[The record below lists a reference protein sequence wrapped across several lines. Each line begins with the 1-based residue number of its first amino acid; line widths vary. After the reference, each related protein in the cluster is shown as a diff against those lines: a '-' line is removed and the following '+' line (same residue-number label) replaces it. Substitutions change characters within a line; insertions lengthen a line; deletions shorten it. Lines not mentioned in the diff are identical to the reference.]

1 MSTTAIA
8 IAAIV
13 IFLILIC
20 LGMNIGLALMLV
32 GTVGYAVV
40 VNPTAA
46 LGLLRTI
53 PATQASSYTLMVV
66 PMFVMMGNFAFE
78 AGLSEGLYKACSKW
92 LSRLP
97 GSLAC
102 GTVAACAG
110 FGAICGSCAATA
122 ATMGTIS
129 IKEMRKYG
137 YSDKLACGTV
147 AMGGTLGVM
156 IPPSTPM
163 VVYAIMAECSIGS
176 LFAAGIL
183 PGLMLAAMCILTIML
198 LVKVD
203 STLAPKPTKCSWKER
218 FSSLKGLGWVVLLFG
233 VVLGGLFAGI
243 FTVNQ
248 ASAVGVA
255 LAMLITVI
263 RKRMTWEVF
272 KRAVSSTVKTAAMT
286 FLILIGAAVFC
297 NFLAITGLPAKL
309 ASAIAGMNVSKY
321 LIILIMTLIYLFLGC
336 IMDELPMIMLTVPI
350 FLPIVTQLGFDP
362 IWFGIYVVMVM
373 ELGAITPPVGL
384 NCFVI
389 SGVARDVSLGTIYR
403 GCIPFCITILVAIGV
418 VTAIPDIALVLPRL
432 FFG

>member
-1 MSTTAIA
+1 MTFLAV
-8 IAAIV
+8 AAIIV
-13 IFLILIC
+13 FLVLIS
-20 LGMNIGLALMLV
+20 LGMNIGLALMVV
-32 GTVGYAVV
+32 GTAGYAAA

-46 LGLLRTI
+46 IGLLRTI
-53 PATQASSYTLMVV
+53 PATQAGSYALMVV
-66 PMFVMMGNFAFE
+66 PMFVIMGNFAFE
-78 AGLSEGLYKACSKW
+78 AGLSEGLYNAGSKW

-102 GTVAACAG
+102 GTVAACAA

-129 IKEMRKYG
+129 VREMRRYG
-137 YSDKLACGTV
+137 YADKLSTGSV

-163 VVYAIMAECSIGS
+163 IVYAIMAECSIGR

-183 PGLMLAAMCILTIML
+183 PGIMLAALCILTIILM
-198 LVKVD
+198 VKLD
-203 STLAPKPTKCSWKER
+203 PTLAPKPESCSWKDR
-218 FSSLKGLGWVVLLFG
+218 IRSLRGVVWVVLLFG
-233 VVLGGLFAGI
+233 VVLGGMFAGF

-255 LAMLITVI
+255 LSIGVTAIRGRLSWAVFTRVI
-263 RKRMTWEVF
+263 KT
-272 KRAVSSTVKTAAMT
+272 SVKTAAMT

-297 NFLAITGLPAKL
+297 NFLAITGLPGKL
-309 ASAIAGMNVSKY
+309 AAAIAGMNVSKY
-321 LIILIMTLIYLFLGC
+321 VVILIMTLIYLFLGA

-350 FLPIVTQLGFDP
+350 FLPIIQALGFDT
-362 IWFGIYVVMVM
+362 IWFGIYVVLVM

-384 NCFVI
+384 NCFII

-403 GCIPFCITILVAIGV
+403 GCLPFCLTIFAAIFI
-418 VTAIPDIALVLPRL
+418 VTALPDIALILPRL

>member
-8 IAAIV
+8 IVAVV
-13 IFLILIC
+13 IFLVLIC

-53 PATQASSYTLMVV
+53 PATQAGSYTLMVV

-183 PGLMLAAMCILTIML
+183 PGLMLAVMCILTIII
-198 LVKVD
+198 LVKCD
-203 STLAPKPTKCSWKER
+203 PDLAPKPTKCSWKER

-233 VVLGGLFAGI
+233 VVLGGLFAGV

-255 LAMLITVI
+255 LAMLITAI
-263 RKRMTWEVF
+263 RKRMSWEVF

-321 LIILIMTLIYLFLGC
+321 VIILIMTLIYLFLGC

-362 IWFGIYVVMVM
+362 IWFGIYVVLVM

-384 NCFVI
+384 NCFII
-389 SGVARDVSLGTIYR
+389 SGVAPDVSLGTIYK
-403 GCIPFCITILVAIGV
+403 GCIPFCITIFVAIGV
-418 VTAIPDIALVLPRL
+418 VTAAPDIALVLPRL

>member
-8 IAAIV
+8 IVAIV
-13 IFLILIC
+13 IFLVLIC

-53 PATQASSYTLMVV
+53 PATQAGSYTLMVV

-198 LVKVD
+198 LVKCD
-203 STLAPKPTKCSWKER
+203 PTLAPKPTKCSWKER

-272 KRAVSSTVKTAAMT
+272 QRAVSSTVKTAAMT

>member
-1 MSTTAIA
+1 MSTTGIA
-8 IAAIV
+8 IIGIV
-13 IFLILIC
+13 VFLLLIS

-46 LGLLRTI
+46 IGLLRTI
-53 PATQASSYTLMVV
+53 PTTQAGSYTLMVV

-78 AGLSEGLYKACSKW
+78 AGLSEGLYNACSKW

-110 FGAICGSCAATA
+110 FGAICGSCTATA
-122 ATMGTIS
+122 ATMGTVS
-129 IKEMRKYG
+129 IKEMQRYG
-137 YSDKLACGTV
+137 YSDRLACGTV

-163 VVYAIMAECSIGS
+163 VVYAIMAECSIGA

-183 PGLMLAAMCILTIML
+183 PGIMLAVLCIMTVIL
-198 LVKVD
+198 LVKLD
-203 STLAPKPTKCSWKER
+203 PTLAPPPFKCSWKER
-218 FSSLKGLGWVVLLFG
+218 FLSLKGLGWVVLLFG
-233 VVLGGLFAGI
+233 VVLGGLFGGL

-248 ASAVGVA
+248 ASAVGVV
-255 LAMLITVI
+255 LAMLVTVI
-263 RKRMTWEVF
+263 RRRMSWAVF
-272 KRAVSSTVKTAAMT
+272 KGAVCTTVKTASMT

-309 ASAIAGMNVSKY
+309 AAAIAAMDVSKY
-321 LIILIMTLIYLFLGC
+321 VIILIMTVIYLFLGC

-350 FLPIVTQLGFDP
+350 FLPIVQQLGFDT
-362 IWFGIYVVMVM
+362 IWFGVYVVLVM
-373 ELGAITPPVGL
+373 ELGAIVPPVGL

-403 GCIPFCITILVAIGV
+403 GCLPFCITIFVAIAI
-418 VTAIPDIALVLPRL
+418 VTALPDIALVLPHL

>member
-1 MSTTAIA
+1 MSMTALA
-8 IAAIV
+8 VAAIIV
-13 IFLILIC
+13 FLALIS
-20 LGMNIGLALMLV
+20 LGMNIGLALLAV
-32 GTVGYAVV
+32 GTVGYAAA

-46 LGLLRTI
+46 IGLLRTI
-53 PATQASSYTLMVV
+53 PATQAGSYALMVV
-66 PMFVMMGNFAFE
+66 PMFVIMGNFAFE
-78 AGLSEGLYKACSKW
+78 AGLSEGLYNAGSKW

-102 GTVAACAG
+102 GTVAACAA

-129 IKEMRKYG
+129 VREMRKYG
-137 YSDKLACGTV
+137 YADKLSTGSV

-163 VVYAIMAECSIGS
+163 IVYAIMAECSIGR

-183 PGLMLAAMCILTIML
+183 PGVLLAAMCILTIIL
-198 LVKVD
+198 LVKLD
-203 STLAPKPTKCSWKER
+203 PTLAPKPTASTWRER
-218 FSSLKGLGWVVLLFG
+218 LRSLRGLFWVVLLFG
-233 VVLGGLFAGI
+233 VVLGGMFAGF

-248 ASAVGVA
+248 AAAVGAALSAVVTAARGRLTWAVFVR
-255 LAMLITVI
+255 VI
-263 RKRMTWEVF
+263 KT
-272 KRAVSSTVKTAAMT
+272 SVKTAAMT

-297 NFLAITGLPAKL
+297 NFLAITGLPGKL
-309 ASAIAGMNVSKY
+309 AAAIAGMNVSKY
-321 LIILIMTLIYLFLGC
+321 VVIAIMTLIYLFLGA

-350 FLPIVTQLGFDP
+350 FLPIIRALGFDP
-362 IWFGIYVVMVM
+362 IWFGIYVVLVM

-384 NCFVI
+384 NCFII

-403 GCIPFCITILVAIGV
+403 GCLPFCVTILAAIVV
-418 VTAIPDIALVLPRL
+418 VTALPDIALILPRL

>member
-1 MSTTAIA
+1 
-8 IAAIV
+8 
-13 IFLILIC
+13 
-20 LGMNIGLALMLV
+20 
-32 GTVGYAVV
+32 
-40 VNPTAA
+40 
-46 LGLLRTI
+46 
-53 PATQASSYTLMVV
+53 
-66 PMFVMMGNFAFE
+66 
-78 AGLSEGLYKACSKW
+78 
-92 LSRLP
+92 
-97 GSLAC
+97 
-102 GTVAACAG
+102 
-110 FGAICGSCAATA
+110 
-122 ATMGTIS
+122 
-129 IKEMRKYG
+129 
-137 YSDKLACGTV
+137 
-147 AMGGTLGVM
+147 
-156 IPPSTPM
+156 
-163 VVYAIMAECSIGS
+163 
-176 LFAAGIL
+176 
-183 PGLMLAAMCILTIML
+183 
-198 LVKVD
+198 
-203 STLAPKPTKCSWKER
+203 
-218 FSSLKGLGWVVLLFG
+218 
-233 VVLGGLFAGI
+233 
-243 FTVNQ
+243 VNQ

-272 KRAVSSTVKTAAMT
+272 QRAVSSTVKTAAMT